1 MKGKLWVSGWE
12 AEKNRVA
19 INRNGKVETK
29 FMVGWVNLNGEDVFG
44 FKQMESELAAS
55 HASWPSILI
64 SL

>member
-1 MKGKLWVSGWE
+1 MKGQLRISGWE

-29 FMVGWVNLNGEDVFG
+29 FTAGWVNLNGEDVFG

-55 HASWPSILI
+55 HTFWPSILI

>member
-1 MKGKLWVSGWE
+1 MKGQLWVSGWE

-29 FMVGWVNLNGEDVFG
+29 FTAEWVNLNGEDVFG

>member
-1 MKGKLWVSGWE
+1 MGFRLGRLRKIELPLIE
-12 AEKNRVA
+12 
-19 INRNGKVETK
+19 NGKAETK
-29 FMVGWVNLNGEDVFG
+29 FTAEWVNLNGDVFG